1 LRQIY
6 VKNMTIEQKPRKTKI
21 SPFDRGISVK
31 VHKIIGP
38 KKITLRSVQRILSGQ
53 TKQDD
58 LGVMDVAIRLQK
70 AALKRKKRTQDRFQ
84 LLKLYR

>member
-1 LRQIY
+1 
-6 VKNMTIEQKPRKTKI
+6 MTIEQKTRKIKK

-31 VHKIIGP
+31 VHKIIGTN
-38 KKITLRSVQRILSGQ
+38 KITLRSIQRILSGE
-53 TKQDD
+53 TKQDE

-70 AALKRKKRTQDRFQ
+70 IALKRQKRTQDRFQ